1 MKNRKLTEKRLLFIK
16 KILFVLTILLLIYH
30 VGWTIFILAYRHH
43 IGDVYIKY
51 VTTMI
56 FRILQFSAM
65 LLVLA
70 APKFLKKWFKI
81 NVPLALYI
89 VIALFAFNALFLWKI
104 SMVGFFFTFPFG
116 HYSIFC
122 SFMVYTYYDGRKKQI
137 YLYE

>member
-1 MKNRKLTEKRLLFIK
+1 MKNRKLTEKRLLLIK
-16 KILFVLTILLLIYH
+16 KLLFVLTILLLIYH

-43 IGDVYIKY
+43 IGDAYIKY

-70 APKFLKKWFKI
+70 APKFLKEWFKI

-89 VIALFAFNALFLWKI
+89 VIALFAFNALVLGDGLDFYGKYPWWIL
-104 SMVGFFFTFPFG
+104 FYT
-116 HYSIFC
+116 SIRELF
-122 SFMVYTYYDGRKKQI
+122 
-137 YLYE
+137 YLL

>member
-81 NVPLALYI
+81 NVP
-89 VIALFAFNALFLWKI
+89 
-104 SMVGFFFTFPFG
+104 
-116 HYSIFC
+116 
-122 SFMVYTYYDGRKKQI
+122 
-137 YLYE
+137 

>member
-89 VIALFAFNALFLWKI
+89 V
-104 SMVGFFFTFPFG
+104 PFR

-122 SFMVYTYYDGRKKQI
+122 GFMVYSYYDGRKKQI

>member
-89 VIALFAFNALFLWKI
+89 VIALFAFMENIHGGILFYISIRELFYLLW
-104 SMVGFFFTFPFG
+104 
-116 HYSIFC
+116 
-122 SFMVYTYYDGRKKQI
+122 
-137 YLYE
+137 LYGLFIL